1 MKISSDKTYQ
11 NLFAHFL
18 FWALFLVI
26 KTLFLG
32 SHTGNYGE
40 IFVATLIDLP
50 IYILTTYFF
59 ISFLI
64 PKYIYKGKYYLFA
77 LFFVLACCIPVFI
90 KWVVD
95 YYFKYPVYLDKQI
108 SLSHFCIYTFS
119 TDFINIYFVVALAIS
134 LLFVKNWYTKQKEN
148 QLLVQKNKE
157 AELSLIKAQLNP
169 HFLFNTLN
177 NLYAL
182 ATKKSAEVPGVIM
195 QVSDLLNYV
204 LYECDSKWVSLKK
217 EIVFLKNYIKLEKLR
232 YGSRLNSEFHV
243 EMEEG
248 EYYIATMVLISFVE
262 NCFKHGVSN
271 VRQNPFVK
279 INVKVKNN
287 MLYFS
292 SKNSLPAKNKN
303 LDYQQGIGIKNTI
316 KRLRYLYH
324 DSYSLEIMNSEQVYK
339 VKLKIPLHD
348 KEEI

>member
-1 MKISSDKTYQ
+1 MNEKPYQ
-11 NLFAHFL
+11 NLFTHIM

-50 IYILTTYFF
+50 VYILTTYFF

-77 LFFVLACCIPVFI
+77 IVFVLSCCIPVFI
-90 KWVVD
+90 KWATD
-95 YYFKYPVYLDKQI
+95 YYFKYPVYFNKDI
-108 SLSHFCIYTFS
+108 SISHFCIYTFS
-119 TDFINIYFVVALAIS
+119 SDFINIYFVVALAIS
-134 LLFVKNWYTKQKEN
+134 LLFVKNWYVKQKEN
-148 QLLVQKNKE
+148 QLLVQKHKE

-204 LYECDSKWVSLKK
+204 LYECDTKWVSLKK
-217 EIVFLKNYIKLEKLR
+217 EIAFLKNYIELEKLR
-232 YGSRLNSEFHV
+232 FGSRLSCELNIEL
-243 EMEEG
+243 EKD
-248 EYYIATMVLISFVE
+248 EYYIAPMVLISFVE

-271 VRQNPFVK
+271 VRQNPFVN
-279 INVKVKNN
+279 INVMVKNN
-287 MLYFS
+287 TLYFS
-292 SKNSLPAKNKN
+292 SENSLSNKMKEKE
-303 LDYQQGIGIKNTI
+303 LDYQQGIGIKNTK
-316 KRLRYLYH
+316 KRLEYIYH
-324 DSYSLEIMNSEQVYK
+324 DNYTLEIDDSEQVYK
-339 VKLKIPLHD
+339 VSLKIPVHN
-348 KEEI
+348 EETI